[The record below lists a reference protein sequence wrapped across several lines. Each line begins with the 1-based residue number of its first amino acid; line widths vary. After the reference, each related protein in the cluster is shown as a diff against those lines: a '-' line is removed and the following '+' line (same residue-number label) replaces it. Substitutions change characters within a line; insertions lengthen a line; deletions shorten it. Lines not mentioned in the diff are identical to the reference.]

1 MRKGCRLIGLLTVL
15 VAVSLAYADDYVDD
29 VYYWQ
34 TKTKTETQTETQTQ
48 TQTKTTT
55 KTKTETQTKTKTET
69 KTQTQTTTKTDE
81 DVETWDAEY
90 VQVQDT
96 VVKLV
101 IHR

>member
-34 TKTKTETQTETQTQ
+34 TKTTTTTTTQTQ

-55 KTKTETQTKTKTET
+55 TTTTQTKTETQ
-69 KTQTQTTTKTDE
+69 TKTDE

>member
-1 MRKGCRLIGLLTVL
+1 MRKGYRLIGLLTVL

-29 VYYWQ
+29 VYYWSEGTTTTTT
-34 TKTKTETQTETQTQ
+34 TKTTTQTETQ
-48 TQTKTTT
+48 
-55 KTKTETQTKTKTET
+55 T
-69 KTQTQTTTKTDE
+69 KTQTQTTTKTQTTQTKTDE
-81 DVETWDAEY
+81 NVETWDAEY